1 MQIVE
6 SVQKP
11 RTSFSRGTIILCGF
25 EVKQPKPK
33 VVAMK
38 IRGSEV
44 KNPVTMLAL
53 AMAGL
58 SIVALQSH
66 AASYEWTFN
75 GGDLSTSL
83 GSGTMAYTDAETAG
97 LTTFGTTGGGVPNI
111 GGNVA
116 SFIHVPVLPN
126 IGNGYHL
133 TFNNT
138 GPNGG
143 GAYVNQYTLIYDLLS
158 PGTPNW
164 TALFNTNPGNPS
176 GNDADFY
183 LAPDRSV
190 GIGSVYSS
198 AGLIA
203 SDTWYRIAFVADFS
217 AGTMT
222 YYVNGTQVATGS
234 QGGSGLD
241 GRWSLLSNLDAGAD
255 LLLFNEGDTS
265 GNYTHEL
272 YINSVAF
279 VDSAMTGAQVSALGG
294 PNAAGILVVP
304 EPSAISIAILGLLAG
319 GAVRKRGVQ

>member
-1 MQIVE
+1 
-6 SVQKP
+6 
-11 RTSFSRGTIILCGF
+11 
-25 EVKQPKPK
+25 
-33 VVAMK
+33 MK
-38 IRGSEV
+38 IIGMENQNRFKQV
-44 KNPVTMLAL
+44 AFAL
-53 AMAGL
+53 AGL
-58 SIVALQSH
+58 AAAITQAQ

-75 GGDLSTSL
+75 SGDLSTSL
-83 GSGTMAYTDAETAG
+83 GNGTMAYADAQTSG

-111 GGNVA
+111 GGNAA
-116 SFIHVPVLPN
+116 SFIHVPVMPN
-126 IGNGYHL
+126 IGNGYL
-133 TFNNT
+133 LSFNNT

-143 GAYVNQYTLIYDLLS
+143 GSYVNQYTLIYDLLS
-158 PGTPNW
+158 PGAPNW

-183 LAPDRSV
+183 IASDRSV
-190 GIGSVYSS
+190 GIGSIYSS
-198 AGLIA
+198 AGQIA
-203 SDTWYRIAFVADFS
+203 SDTWYRIAFVADLS

-279 VDSAMTGAQVSALGG
+279 VDSAMTSGQVSALGG
-294 PNAAGILVVP
+294 PNAAGILAVP
-304 EPSAISIAILGLLAG
+304 EPTTLSLVGLGLLAG
-319 GAVRKRGVQ
+319 AALRKRN